1 VRCNGEKKE
10 AEEEEEEEEE
20 EGKEEEKQSVR
31 SAVAIKTRE
40 KRRKL
45 LLLDDIT
52 LPLPPPLPPMAFFLH
67 IFVGHQ
73 THTPNRSTD
82 QSPTDQ
88 NQLFGINPSSTHSE
102 IFGRNFFKEAMNNDI
117 SQPH

>member
-20 EGKEEEKQSVR
+20 GKEEKQSVR

-45 LLLDDIT
+45 FLLNDIT
-52 LPLPPPLPPMAFFLH
+52 LPLPPPPPPMAFFLH
-67 IFVGHQ
+67 IFCWKPN
-73 THTPNRSTD
+73 THTQQINRSKPNRSKPAVWN
-82 QSPTDQ
+82 QSKLYT
-88 NQLFGINPSSTHSE
+88 L
-102 IFGRNFFKEAMNNDI
+102 RNLWQKFL
-117 SQPH
+117 QGGHGQ

>member
-10 AEEEEEEEEE
+10 AEEEEEEE

-52 LPLPPPLPPMAFFLH
+52 LPLPLPPPPPPMAFFLH
-67 IFVGHQ
+67 IFCWQ
-73 THTPNRSTD
+73 PNTHTQQINRSKPNRSKPAD
-82 QSPTDQ
+82 W
-88 NQLFGINPSSTHSE
+88 NHSK
-102 IFGRNFFKEAMNNDI
+102 FYTLRNLWQKFL
-117 SQPH
+117 QGGP